1 MHRARQRT
9 AARRGASVVC
19 ASCAAAHDGFFCH
32 ESRICAIPYGSQRR
46 LEIARI
52 LAADPKLILLDE
64 PAAGMNPQ
72 ESAELVQMI
81 RHVQETYHLTVL
93 LIEHDMKVIM
103 NLCSYIYAMA
113 QGEVIAEGTPEQIR
127 SDPKVITAYLGRRAH
142 V

>member
-1 MHRARQRT
+1 
-9 AARRGASVVC
+9 
-19 ASCAAAHDGFFCH
+19 
-32 ESRICAIPYGSQRR
+32 
-46 LEIARI
+46 
-52 LAADPKLILLDE
+52 
-64 PAAGMNPQ
+64 MNPQ